1 MQSLTDPSIP
11 LFTTPFTILFLVLFG
26 LGLSLRFWLATRQL
40 RHVARHRATPPSAFA
55 DAITPEAH
63 QTAADY
69 TLAKTRLARLQL
81 PVEAALL
88 LALTLGGGLQF
99 LHALTDP
106 HQYFWMQALSLGE
119 LWHGA
124 LLLISLAVA
133 SALVDLPFD
142 LWRQFVIDVRFGFN
156 RQTLRGYLLDMVRQ
170 TLVGLAIGLP
180 LILLI
185 LWLMGIA
192 GQHWWLWAWLVW
204 AGFNLTLLSL
214 YPTLIAPL
222 FNRFT
227 PLPEGE
233 LRSRIEGLLTRCG
246 FHASGVFVMDGSR
259 RSSHGNAYFTGFG
272 KSRRVVFYDTLL
284 NQINPAETEAVL
296 AHELGHAHH
305 QHIKRRLTMMFTL
318 SLGLL
323 YLLAQ
328 LKQMPAFYTGF
339 GVSTATDATALA
351 LFVLLLP
358 ILLFP
363 FSPVFSAGSR
373 RHEFEADRY
382 AAQHSSADHLIAA
395 LLKLYRENASTLTPD
410 PLYALFY
417 DSHPKPTERIGQLQA
432 LKPAPTH

>member
-1 MQSLTDPSIP
+1 MHTLMDPSSLPFQSLFSTIFIALFSI
-11 LFTTPFTILFLVLFG
+11 G
-26 LGLSLRFWLATRQL
+26 LILRFWLATRQIH
-40 RHVARHRATPPSAFA
+40 HVTRHRATAPTAFA
-55 DAITPEAH
+55 DTISPEAH
-63 QTAADY
+63 QKAADY

-88 LALTLGGGLQF
+88 LTLTLGGGLQF

-106 HQYFWMQALSLGE
+106 LQHVWMQALSLGE

-124 LLLISLAVA
+124 LLLVSLAMT
-133 SALVDLPFD
+133 SALIDLPFD

-156 RQTLRGYLLDMVRQ
+156 RQTLRSYLLDTVRQ
-170 TLVGLAIGLP
+170 ALVGLAIGLP

-185 LWLMGIA
+185 LWLMGMA
-192 GQHWWLWAWLVW
+192 GERWWLWAWLAW

-214 YPTLIAPL
+214 YPTLIAPI

-233 LRSRIEGLLTRCG
+233 LQTRIKGLLTRCG

-272 KSRRVVFYDTLL
+272 ASRRVVFYDTLL
-284 NQINPAETEAVL
+284 DQINPAETEAVL

-305 QHIKRRLTMMFTL
+305 QHLRKRLAMMFAL

-328 LKQMPAFYTGF
+328 LKQIPSFYTSF
-339 GVSTATDATALA
+339 GVSSATDATALA

-358 ILLFP
+358 ILSFP
-363 FSPVFSAGSR
+363 FSPLFSAGSR

-382 AAQHSSADHLIAA
+382 AAQHSSAKHLIAA

-417 DSHPKPTERIGQLQA
+417 DSHPKPTERINRLQQLT
-432 LKPAPTH
+432 P

>member
-1 MQSLTDPSIP
+1 MQTLTDPSS
-11 LFTTPFTILFLVLFG
+11 LPFPSLLTFIFLTLFG
-26 LGLSLRFWLATRQL
+26 VGLVLRFWLATRQI
-40 RHVARHRATPPSAFA
+40 RHVTRHRTTPPTVFA
-55 DAITPEAH
+55 DTITPEAH
-63 QTAADY
+63 QKAADY

-81 PVEAALL
+81 PVEALL
-88 LALTLGGGLQF
+88 LLTLTLGGGLQF
-99 LHALTDP
+99 LHTLTDP
-106 HQYFWMQALSLGE
+106 LQYAWMQSLSLGE

-124 LLLISLAVA
+124 LLLISLAMV
-133 SALVDLPFD
+133 SSLVDLPFD

-156 RQTLRGYLLDMVRQ
+156 RQTPRGYLLDVVRQ
-170 TLVGLAIGLP
+170 TLVVLAMGLP

-185 LWLMGIA
+185 LWLMGMA
-192 GQHWWLWAWLVW
+192 GERWWLWAWLAW

-233 LRSRIEGLLTRCG
+233 LRTRIQDLLERCG

-272 KSRRVVFYDTLL
+272 ASRRVVFYDTLL
-284 NQINPAETEAVL
+284 DQINPAETEAVL

-305 QHIKRRLTMMFTL
+305 QHIRTRLAMMFTL

-328 LKQMPAFYTGF
+328 LKQMPVFYASL
-339 GVSTATDATALA
+339 GVSSPSDATALA
-351 LFVLLLP
+351 LFILILP
-358 ILLFP
+358 VLLFP
-363 FSPVFSAGSR
+363 FSPLFSASSR

-382 AAQHSSADHLIAA
+382 AAQHSSAQHLIAA

-417 DSHPKPTERIGQLQA
+417 DSHPKPTERIGQLQRLTA
-432 LKPAPTH
+432 

>member
-1 MQSLTDPSIP
+1 M
-11 LFTTPFTILFLVLFG
+11 
-26 LGLSLRFWLATRQL
+26 
-40 RHVARHRATPPSAFA
+40 
-55 DAITPEAH
+55 
-63 QTAADY
+63 
-69 TLAKTRLARLQL
+69 
-81 PVEAALL
+81 
-88 LALTLGGGLQF
+88 
-99 LHALTDP
+99 
-106 HQYFWMQALSLGE
+106 
-119 LWHGA
+119 
-124 LLLISLAVA
+124 
-133 SALVDLPFD
+133 
-142 LWRQFVIDVRFGFN
+142 
-156 RQTLRGYLLDMVRQ
+156 RQ

-185 LWLMGIA
+185 LWLMGMA
-192 GQHWWLWAWLVW
+192 GERWWLWAWLAW

-227 PLPEGE
+227 PLPDGE
-233 LRSRIEGLLTRCG
+233 LKSRIEGLLTRCG

-272 KSRRVVFYDTLL
+272 RSRRVVFYDTLL

-305 QHIKRRLTMMFTL
+305 QHIKKRLAMMFAL

-358 ILLFP
+358 VLLFP

-382 AAQHSSADHLIAA
+382 AARHSSADHLIAA

-417 DSHPKPTERIGQLQA
+417 DSHPKPTERIGQLQR
-432 LKPAPTH
+432 LTQRLTP

>member
-1 MQSLTDPSIP
+1 MHSLTAPSNP
-11 LFTTPFTILFLVLFG
+11 LFITPLTVIFLVLFG
-26 LGLSLRFWLATRQL
+26 IDLSLRFWLATRQI
-40 RHVARHRATPPSAFA
+40 RHVTRHRASPPTAFA
-55 DAITPEAH
+55 DSITLEAH
-63 QTAADY
+63 QKAADY

-88 LALTLGGGLQF
+88 LTLTLGGALQF
-99 LHALTDP
+99 LYALTDP
-106 HQYFWMQALSLGE
+106 LQYSWMQILSPGE

-124 LLLISLAVA
+124 LLLITLAVA
-133 SALVDLPFD
+133 SALLDLPFD
-142 LWRQFVIDVRFGFN
+142 LWRQFVIDARFGFN
-156 RQTLRGYLLDMVRQ
+156 RQTPRGYLLDILRQ
-170 TLVGLAIGLP
+170 TLVGLSIGLP

-185 LWLMGIA
+185 LWLMGMA
-192 GQHWWLWAWLVW
+192 GEYWWLWAWLAW
-204 AGFNLTLLSL
+204 AGFNLTLLGL

-233 LRSRIEGLLTRCG
+233 LRSRIEALLTRCG
-246 FHASGVFVMDGSR
+246 FHTSGVFVMDGSR

-272 KSRRVVFYDTLL
+272 KSRRIVFYDTLL

-305 QHIKRRLTMMFTL
+305 QHIKKRLAMMFTL

-328 LKQMPAFYTGF
+328 LKQMPVFYTSF
-339 GVSTATDATALA
+339 GVSSATDATALA
-351 LFVLLLP
+351 LFVLILP
-358 ILLFP
+358 VLLFP
-363 FSPVFSAGSR
+363 FSPAFSASSR

-382 AAQHSSADHLIAA
+382 AARHSSADHLIAA
-395 LLKLYRENASTLTPD
+395 LLKLYRENSSTLTPD

-417 DSHPKPTERIGQLQA
+417 DSHPKPTERIGHLQK
-432 LKPAPTH
+432 LQRLTP